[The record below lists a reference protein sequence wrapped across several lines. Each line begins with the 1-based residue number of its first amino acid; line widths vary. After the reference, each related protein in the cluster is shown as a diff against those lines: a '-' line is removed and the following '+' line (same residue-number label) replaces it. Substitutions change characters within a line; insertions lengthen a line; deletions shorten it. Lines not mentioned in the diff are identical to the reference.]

1 MRPYFKPQVR
11 RKTMILPIN
20 EAQIQREFF
29 EHDAKSKPQHQERQ
43 PGFRGHMQPKPDCG
57 EERYQGSG
65 KLTDQVAIITGGDS
79 GIGRA
84 AAIAFGREGADVV
97 IVYLNEHDDAK
108 DTSSWVEKSGR
119 QCVLHAGDAGDDN
132 FCKRVVSETF
142 NRFGRLDIVVNNA
155 AEQHRVQDPQE
166 ITREQVER
174 TFITN
179 IFSFFSL
186 TGAALKHM
194 RQGGKII
201 NVTSVVAYAGH
212 DQLIT
217 YSTTKG
223 AIVTYTRSMAQA
235 LLKRG
240 IRVNAIA
247 PGPVWTPLI
256 PATFPA
262 ERAADFG
269 KEFPMGRAAQPV
281 EMAPAFVY
289 LASTDSTFMT
299 GQVLHLNGGVIV
311 GA

>member
-1 MRPYFKPQVR
+1 
-11 RKTMILPIN
+11 MIHPTN
-20 EAQIQREFF
+20 EAQLLREFF
-29 EHDAKSKPQHQERQ
+29 EHDAKREPQHQERQ
-43 PGFRGHMQPKPDCG
+43 PGLREALQPKPDCG
-57 EERYQGSG
+57 EERYHGSG

-84 AAIAFGREGADVV
+84 AAIAFAREGADVV
-97 IVYLNEHDDAK
+97 IVYLDEHDDAR
-108 DTSSWVEKSGR
+108 DTADWVEKAGR
-119 QCVLHAGDAGDDN
+119 RCVLHAGDVGDEG
-132 FCKRVVSETF
+132 FSRRVVEETF
-142 NRFGRLDIVVNNA
+142 QDWGRLDIVVNNA
-155 AEQHRVQDPQE
+155 AEQHRVDDPRE

-174 TFITN
+174 TFRTN
-179 IFSFFSL
+179 IFSCFSL
-186 TGAALKHM
+186 TGAALEHM
-194 RQGGKII
+194 QEGGTII

-217 YSTTKG
+217 YATTQG

-235 LLKRG
+235 LLKRR

-262 ERAADFG
+262 ESVGEFG
-269 KEFPMGRAAQPV
+269 RDFPMGRAAQPV

-299 GQVLHLNGGVIV
+299 GQVMHLNGGAIV

>member
-1 MRPYFKPQVR
+1 
-11 RKTMILPIN
+11 MIKPIN
-20 EAQIQREFF
+20 EVQLQKEFF
-29 EHDAKSKPQHQERQ
+29 EHDAKIQPQHQEKQ
-43 PGFRGHMQPKPDCG
+43 PGLRDPMQPKPDCG

-65 KLTDQVAIITGGDS
+65 KLTDQTVIITGGDS

-84 AAIAFGREGADVV
+84 AAIAFAREGADVV
-97 IVYLNEHDDAK
+97 IAYLDEHEDAK
-108 DTSSWVEKSGR
+108 DTASWVEKAGR
-119 QCVLHAGDAGDDN
+119 QCILYAGDAGDDD
-132 FCKRVVSETF
+132 FCRRIVDETVQK
-142 NRFGRLDIVVNNA
+142 FGRLDIVVNNA
-155 AEQHRVQDPQE
+155 AEQHRVEDPLE
-166 ITREQVER
+166 ITREQVEK
-174 TFITN
+174 TFRTN

-194 RQGGKII
+194 QEGGRII

-217 YSTTKG
+217 YSVTKG
-223 AIVTYTRSMAQA
+223 AIVTFTRSMAQA
-235 LLKRG
+235 LLKRK

-269 KEFPMGRAAQPV
+269 KEFPMGRTAQPV
-281 EMAPAFVY
+281 EMAPGFVY

>member
-1 MRPYFKPQVR
+1 MLNTTKEDQLQ
-11 RKTMILPIN
+11 K
-20 EAQIQREFF
+20 EFL
-29 EHDAKSKPQHQERQ
+29 EHDLKAEPQHQDQQ
-43 PGFRGHMQPKPDCG
+43 PGLRTKMQPKPDCG

-65 KLTDQVAIITGGDS
+65 KLKDQVAIITGGDS

-84 AAIAFGREGADVV
+84 AAIAFAREGADVV
-97 IVYLNEHDDAK
+97 ILYLNEHEDAK
-108 DTSSWVEKSGR
+108 DTASWVEKAGR
-119 QCVLHAGDAGDDN
+119 QCVLQAGDVGDDDL
-132 FCKRVVSETF
+132 CKRVVEETVQK
-142 NRFGRLDIVVNNA
+142 FGRLDIVVNNA
-155 AEQHRVQDPQE
+155 AEQHRVEKPEE
-166 ITREQVER
+166 ITREQVEK
-174 TFITN
+174 TFRTN

-186 TGAALKHM
+186 TGAALKHLKE
-194 RQGGKII
+194 GSKII

-212 DQLIT
+212 NQLIT
-217 YSTTKG
+217 YATTKG

-235 LLKRG
+235 LSKRK

-281 EMAPAFVY
+281 EMAPGFVY

-299 GQVLHLNGGVIV
+299 GQVLHLNGGVMV

>member
-1 MRPYFKPQVR
+1 
-11 RKTMILPIN
+11 MIHPID
-20 EAQIQREFF
+20 EAQLQREFF
-29 EHDAKSKPQHQERQ
+29 EHDAKSEPQHQERQ
-43 PGFRGHMQPKPDCG
+43 PGLRGPMQPKPDCG
-57 EERYQGSG
+57 EKRYQGSG
-65 KLTDQVAIITGGDS
+65 KLRDQVAIITGGDS

-84 AAIAFGREGADVV
+84 AAIAFAREGADVV
-97 IVYLNEHDDAK
+97 IAYLDEHEDAN
-108 DTSSWVEKSGR
+108 DTSSWVEKAGR
-119 QCVLHAGDAGDDN
+119 RCVLHAGDVGDDD
-132 FCKRVVSETF
+132 FCSRIVDETV
-142 NRFGRLDIVVNNA
+142 REFGRLDIVVNNA
-155 AEQHRVQDPQE
+155 AEQQRVEDPQE
-166 ITREQVER
+166 ITREQVEK
-174 TFITN
+174 TFRTN

-186 TGAALKHM
+186 TGAALKHLKE
-194 RQGGKII
+194 GGRII

-235 LLKRG
+235 LVKRR

-281 EMAPAFVY
+281 EMAPALVY
-289 LASTDSTFMT
+289 LASTDSSFMT